1 MLKYP
6 RVLIRDISMKWLFFI
21 IYSILYSYPHTC
33 RIIWN
38 YLIICLK
45 ALKLFV
51 IWKFFKQL
59 FDNSPSTSPIET
71 GRVRARSPFTPARP
85 RCEEDAPRIRM
96 KAQTSIRNLAFFSPE
111 RLKKCFY
118 LANLL
123 LVLAFVSTADWRGQM
138 TFELIFVW
146 QYYLYSDTY
155 NIIQYKIQ

>member
-1 MLKYP
+1 MLIAQK
-6 RVLIRDISMKWLFFI
+6 SEEKCEK
-21 IYSILYSYPHTC
+21 C
-33 RIIWN
+33 RGRSNENCWAIF
-38 YLIICLK
+38 L
-45 ALKLFV
+45 
-51 IWKFFKQL
+51 QHR
-59 FDNSPSTSPIET
+59 SPSHSQFYNFSSKTTGVVVSTSPIET

-96 KAQTSIRNLAFFSPE
+96 KAQTSIRNVAFFSPE